1 MHNEV
6 KEGVFKKINSNN
18 ISLYRL
24 DCIFQFTEKV
34 TSGGAQSVED
44 PRVLKDLKNE
54 DLRPKIII
62 CHRALL
68 LVQHYIVNNN
78 GQKPCNPV

>member
-44 PRVLKDLKNE
+44 PEGSKRFEKW
-54 DLRPKIII
+54 RSSP
-62 CHRALL
+62 
-68 LVQHYIVNNN
+68 NNHN
-78 GQKPCNPV
+78 FVIEHFY